1 MSVSSYAHHGG
12 GLTFWLGG
20 DGRTLTIESLI
31 ECGEIT
37 VGVIRP
43 LGCVA
48 AIASD
53 RHDALAIL
61 KRRDGET
68 LQQLLMRLDQA
79 VAKAGDGGEF
89 TDEVNG

>member
-1 MSVSSYAHHGG
+1 MH
-12 GLTFWLGG
+12 LPN
-20 DGRTLTIESLI
+20 IESLI
-31 ECGEIT
+31 EFGEIT

-53 RHDALAIL
+53 GHDALAML

-79 VAKAGDGGEF
+79 VAKAEDGGKF